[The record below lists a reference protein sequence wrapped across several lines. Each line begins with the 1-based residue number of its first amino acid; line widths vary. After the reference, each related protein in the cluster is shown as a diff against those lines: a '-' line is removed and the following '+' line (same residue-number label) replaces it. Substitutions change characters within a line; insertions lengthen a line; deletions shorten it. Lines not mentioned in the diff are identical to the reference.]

1 MMNVFIDKLER
12 LMGEFKN
19 EPVNQNEDKQK
30 RQCLTLVKCNEH
42 KASKKYFNLKEYN
55 QKLIL

>member
-30 RQCLTLVKCNEH
+30 NNALLLLNATGIRPLRNV
-42 KASKKYFNLKEYN
+42 S
-55 QKLIL
+55 I

>member
-30 RQCLTLVKCNEH
+30 RQCLTLVKCNGH
-42 KASKKYFNLKEYN
+42 KASKKYFNLKEG
-55 QKLIL
+55 